1 MRGKAVSASGDA
13 RHCAILPSLVLWEAF
28 GGIAPPTAIGSS
40 PGHFATPRLLPIL
53 AANTPG
59 EAILTTRRTLL
70 LGLLGAG
77 LLAHAPLV
85 SPTLART
92 PEARNAALDQA
103 MRQLVEGRSTPGITA
118 LILQEGRPAWRGGF
132 GVREAGNPAPIGPD
146 DLFRYASMTKPVTSV
161 AVLIL
166 VEDGKLGLDDPI
178 SRHLPA
184 FAGLRVRQPDGALV
198 PATRPSTIRELLTHT
213 AGFSYGFINRPG
225 LVEAYR
231 AASVTDGLAD
241 PEVTTEEAM
250 RRLAAAPLGFQ
261 PGTSWDYS
269 LATDVLGAVIEQ
281 VAGRPLGSFVAE
293 RIARPLGLESW
304 VFRATPGMRERFVP
318 VTRPAQ
324 VTGALGTGFVAVA
337 AAERV
342 PFPATGGEA
351 LLDPNRAFSA
361 TAYHSGGGG
370 MSGNLADYA
379 RFLQMLL
386 NGGELEG
393 ARILKPET
401 VRQMTTNQ
409 VAAMPTLRGPGWG
422 FGLGV
427 GVVVD
432 AAAAKTRLPVG
443 SYGWGGIYG
452 TQAWVDPV
460 NRVVGVVMTQTAIIG
475 SGAISNVVREAF
487 YAAE

>member
-1 MRGKAVSASGDA
+1 M
-13 RHCAILPSLVLWEAF
+13 
-28 GGIAPPTAIGSS
+28 
-40 PGHFATPRLLPIL
+40 
-53 AANTPG
+53 
-59 EAILTTRRTLL
+59 TTRRTLL

-77 LLAHAPLV
+77 MAGDRLLVPAAF
-85 SPTLART
+85 ARA
-92 PEARNAALDQA
+92 PEARDAALDAA

-118 LILQEGRPAWRGGF
+118 LILQESRPIWRGGS
-132 GVREAGNPAPIGPD
+132 GVREAGGQAPIGPD

-161 AVLIL
+161 AALIL
-166 VEDGKLGLDDPI
+166 MEDGKLGLDDPL
-178 SRHLPA
+178 SRHLPV
-184 FAGLRVRQPDGALV
+184 FANLRVRQPDGTLV
-198 PATRPSTIRELLTHT
+198 PATRPPTVRELLTHT
-213 AGFSYGFINRPG
+213 AGFSYGFINNPG
-225 LVEAYR
+225 LVAAYR
-231 AASVTDGLAD
+231 EARVTDGLAE

-250 RRLAAAPLGFQ
+250 RRLAAAPLAFQ
-261 PGTSWDYS
+261 PGTSWEYS
-269 LATDVLGAVIEQ
+269 LATDVLGAVIEA
-281 VAGRPLGSFVAE
+281 VTARPLGSFVAE

-304 VFRATPGMRERFVP
+304 VFRATPGLRDRFVP

-324 VTGALGTGFVAVA
+324 VTGALGTGFVAVP

-342 PFPATGGEA
+342 PFPATRGEA
-351 LLDPNRAFSA
+351 SLDPNRAFSA

-370 MSGNLADYA
+370 MSGNTADYA

-393 ARILKPET
+393 ARILQAET
-401 VRQMTTNQ
+401 VRRMTTNQ
-409 VAAMPTLRGPGWG
+409 VGAMPTLRGPGWG

-427 GVVVD
+427 GVVTD
-432 AAAAKTRLPVG
+432 AAAAKTRLPAG

-487 YAAE
+487 YAAA